1 MPDFCGNNRRVASTL
16 FLYGKPPRPAFC
28 LMEKLSDS
36 ILMDMKIIFALQ
48 GMGKEARDA

>member
-16 FLYGKPPRPAFC
+16 LLYGKPPRPAFC

-36 ILMDMKIIFALQ
+36 ILMDMKIIFALR